1 MPHSQP
7 AMRFAVDV
15 GGTFTDLISW
25 NLRSGEVRLN
35 KTLTMIEPSQGVLE
49 VIRKERLPLG
59 DVDLFVHGTTL
70 GINAVLEKKGASTG
84 LITTKGFRDV
94 IEIARMDR
102 PDMYNILYQKP
113 PTLVPR
119 HLRMEVDERVNA
131 RGTVLRPLERAGVA
145 DAVHSFRRHQV
156 QAVAVC
162 LLHSYA
168 NPVHEEEIGE
178 IFAKEAPEIYVTL
191 SHRILREY
199 SEYERTMSAVM
210 NSYIQPKVQ
219 DYLDHL
225 QENLQNEGFSR
236 RFLLL
241 RSSGGAMSFA
251 EARESP
257 IFTLMSGPA
266 GGVLGASRL
275 SAATGLQNL
284 ITADG
289 GGTSFDV
296 SLIVKGQPRVV
307 SETVIEGY
315 KLLLPIMDIRSIGA
329 GGGSIASIDAG
340 GALQVGPESA
350 GGNPGPICYGRG
362 GKQPTVTDA
371 ALCMGFLDP
380 TYFLGGEMQLND
392 ESASAAIHSKIAK
405 PLGLDIR
412 RASSGIFAI
421 VETKMAGAI
430 REITVEKGFDPRD
443 FALLAFGG
451 SGPFFACNLA
461 RKCEIGKVVIPV
473 APANF
478 SAMGML
484 LSDLLHHYSRT
495 MILELKAATA
505 GQIDSIFGELESL
518 GRSAL
523 DSDGIPAERREF
535 HRSLDMRYFG
545 QGGHSVTVPLP
556 TGTFTAEQRQGLEA
570 SFHQM
575 HESTYGHRTEE
586 PVQIVHFRLQA
597 VGRVEKPEFR
607 PIRSGDKNA
616 SHAIKQRRDV
626 YWRELDRIVPFPVYD
641 RAKLLAGN
649 SLAGPAIVEEATATS
664 VLGPADKLTVGA
676 YGDLIIE
683 IAQPSGGVRN
693 GSITD

>member
-1 MPHSQP
+1 MPNDHPS
-7 AMRFAVDV
+7 MRFAVDV

-25 NLRSGEVRLN
+25 DLRSGEIRSN

-49 VIRKERLPLG
+49 VIRKDKLPLR
-59 DVDLFVHGTTL
+59 DVNLFVHGTTL
-70 GINAVLEKKGASTG
+70 GINAVLEKKGARTG

-94 IEIARMDR
+94 LEIARMDR

-113 PTLVPR
+113 PALVPR
-119 HLRMEVDERVNA
+119 HLRMEVEERINA
-131 RGTVLRPLERAGVA
+131 HGNVLHPLEPA
-145 DAVHSFRRHQV
+145 DVIAAIEWFRRHNV
-156 QAVAVC
+156 RAVAVC

-168 NPVHEEEIGE
+168 NPAHEEEIGE
-178 IFAKEAPEIYVTL
+178 IFIAEAPDLYVTL

-219 DYLDHL
+219 EYLGHL
-225 QENLQNEGFSR
+225 QTNLRNEGFSQ

-241 RSSGGAMSFA
+241 RSSGGAMSFS
-251 EARESP
+251 EARERP

-275 SAATGLQNL
+275 AATTGLQNL

-296 SLIVKGQPRVV
+296 SLIVKGKPRVV
-307 SETVIEGY
+307 SETMIEGY

-329 GGGSIASIDAG
+329 GGGSIALVDAG

-350 GGNPGPICYGRG
+350 GGNPGPVCYARG
-362 GKQPTVTDA
+362 GNQPTVTDA
-371 ALCMGFLDP
+371 ALCMGLLDP
-380 TYFLGGEMQLND
+380 QFFLGGEMRLDYNA
-392 ESASAAIHSKIAK
+392 ASTVIASKIAV
-405 PLGLDIR
+405 PLGLDLKR
-412 RASSGIFAI
+412 TCSGILAI
-421 VETKMAGAI
+421 VEAKMAGAI

-461 RKCEIGKVVIPV
+461 RKCEIHKVVIPV

-484 LSDLLHHYSRT
+484 LSDLVHHYSRT
-495 MILELKAATA
+495 LILDLKDATA
-505 GQIDSIFGELESL
+505 DHIDSIFRELEAL
-518 GRSAL
+518 GQSAL
-523 DSDGIPAERREF
+523 EADGIPSQKREF
-535 HRSLDMRYFG
+535 YRSLDMRYFG
-545 QGGHSVTVPLP
+545 QGGHSVTVPLAP
-556 TGTFTAEQRQGLEA
+556 GTFTGDQRQGLEA

-575 HESTYGHRTEE
+575 HESTYGHRTDE

-597 VGRVEKPEFR
+597 VGRVGKPDFR
-607 PIRSGDKNA
+607 PIRSGGENA
-616 SHAIKQRRDV
+616 SHALKQHRDV
-626 YWRELDRIVPFPVYD
+626 YWRELDRLVSFPVYD
-641 RAKLLAGN
+641 RAKLLARN
-649 SLAGPAIVEEATATS
+649 RLTGPAIIEEATATS
-664 VLGPADKLTVGA
+664 VLGPGDKLTVGP
-676 YGDLIIE
+676 YGDLVIE
-683 IAQPSGGVRN
+683 IAQSSGGVRN
-693 GSITD
+693 GSTTG

>member
-1 MPHSQP
+1 
-7 AMRFAVDV
+7 MRFAVDV
-15 GGTFTDLISW
+15 GGTFTDLITW
-25 NLRSGEVRLN
+25 NVDSGEVRSS
-35 KTLTMIEPSQGVLE
+35 KVLTMPEPSQGVLE
-49 VIRKERLPLG
+49 VVRKEKLQLW
-59 DVDLFVHGTTL
+59 DVHLFVHGTTL
-70 GINAVLEKKGASTG
+70 GINAVLEKKGARTG
-84 LITTKGFRDV
+84 LITTRGFRDV
-94 IEIARMDR
+94 MEIARMDR

-113 PTLVPR
+113 PALVPR
-119 HLRMEVDERVNA
+119 HLRMEVEERIDA
-131 RGTVLRPLERAGVA
+131 RGNVLRKLDRVA
-145 DAVHSFRRHQV
+145 ILKAIDHFRHHNV

-168 NPVHEEEIGE
+168 NHSHEEAIGE
-178 IFAKEAPEIYVTL
+178 IFAQEAPELYVTL

-199 SEYERTMSAVM
+199 SEYERTMSAVL
-210 NSYIQPKVQ
+210 NSYIQPQVQ

-225 QENLQNEGFSR
+225 QGNLQGEGFSQ

-241 RSSGGAMSFA
+241 RSSGGAMSYT

-275 SAATGLQNL
+275 STVTGVKNL

-296 SLIVKGQPRVV
+296 SLVVNGQPRVV
-307 SETVIEGY
+307 SETMIEGY

-329 GGGSIASIDAG
+329 GGGSIASVDAG

-350 GGNPGPICYGRG
+350 GGTPGPICYGRG

-371 ALCMGFLDP
+371 ALCMGLLDP
-380 TYFLGGEMQLND
+380 EFFLGGEMQLDYKAAN
-392 ESASAAIHSKIAK
+392 AAIDSDIAR
-405 PLGLDIR
+405 PLGLDVS
-412 RASSGIFAI
+412 RASSGILAI

-430 REITVEKGFDPRD
+430 REITIEKGFDPRD

-461 RKCEIGKVVIPV
+461 RKCEILKVIIPV

-484 LSDLLHHYSRT
+484 LSDLVHHYSRT
-495 MILELKAATA
+495 LILDLKDATA
-505 GQIDSIFGELESL
+505 SRIDSIFVELEAL

-523 DSDGIPAERREF
+523 EADGISADRQEF
-535 HRSLDMRYFG
+535 YCSLDMRYSG
-545 QGGHSVTVPLP
+545 QGGHSITVPLTP
-556 TGTFTAEQRQGLEA
+556 RTFTEGHRQGLEA
-570 SFHQM
+570 SFHQW
-575 HESTYGHRTEE
+575 HETTYGHRTDE

-597 VGRVEKPEFR
+597 VGRVEKPDFR
-607 PIRSGDKNA
+607 PIPTGGEDS
-616 SHAIKQRRDV
+616 SHAIKQRRHV
-626 YWRELDRIVPFPVYD
+626 YWRDLDQAVPFPVYD
-641 RAKLLAGN
+641 RAKLRGGN
-649 SLAGPAIVEEATATS
+649 SLTGPAIVEEATATS
-664 VLGPADKLTVGA
+664 VLGPGDKLTVGL

-683 IAQPSGGVRN
+683 IAQISSGLRN
-693 GSITD
+693 GSIAP

>member
-1 MPHSQP
+1 MPQSKP
-7 AMRFAVDV
+7 AIRFAVDV

-25 NLRSGEVRLN
+25 DLRSGEIQSN
-35 KTLTMIEPSQGVLE
+35 KTLTMIEPSQGVLD
-49 VIRKERLPLG
+49 VVRKAKLPLR
-59 DVDLFVHGTTL
+59 DVNLFVHGTTL
-70 GINAVLEKKGASTG
+70 GINAVLEKKGARTG

-94 IEIARMDR
+94 LEIARMDR
-102 PDMYNILYQKP
+102 PDMYDILHQKP
-113 PTLVPR
+113 PALVPR
-119 HLRMEVDERVNA
+119 HLRQEVDERVDA
-131 RGTVLRPLERAGVA
+131 RGGVLRPLDRAGVTA
-145 DAVHSFRRHQV
+145 AIHWFRRHKV

-168 NPVHEEEIGE
+168 NPSHEEEIAE
-178 IFAKEAPEIYVTL
+178 IFTKEAPELYVTL

-225 QENLQNEGFSR
+225 QTNLQDAGFSQ

-241 RSSGGAMSFA
+241 RSSGGAMSYS

-275 SAATGLQNL
+275 SVASGLQNL

-296 SLIVKGQPRVV
+296 SLIVDGQPRVV
-307 SETVIEGY
+307 SETTIEGY

-329 GGGSIASIDAG
+329 GGGSIASVDAG
-340 GALQVGPESA
+340 GALQVGPDSA
-350 GGNPGPICYGRG
+350 GSNPGPICYGRG

-371 ALCMGFLDP
+371 ALCMGLLDP
-380 TYFLGGEMQLND
+380 DFFLGGEMRLD
-392 ESASAAIHSKIAK
+392 YEAASAAIDSKIAK
-405 PLGLDIR
+405 PLRLNVR
-412 RASSGIFAI
+412 QASSGIFAI

-461 RKCEIGKVVIPV
+461 RKCEIRTVVIPV
-473 APANF
+473 TPANF

-484 LSDLLHHYSRT
+484 LSDLVHPYSRT
-495 MILELKAATA
+495 LILDLKEATA
-505 GQIDSIFGELESL
+505 SRIDSIFRELEAL

-523 DSDGIPAERREF
+523 ESDGIPAERREF
-535 HRSLDMRYFG
+535 YRSLDMRYFG
-545 QGGHSVTVPLP
+545 QGGHSITLPL
-556 TGTFTAEQRQGLEA
+556 TSGALTEEQRQGLEA
-570 SFHQM
+570 SFHQL
-575 HESTYGHRTEE
+575 HEGSYGHRTDE

-597 VGRVEKPEFR
+597 VGRVEKPDFR
-607 PIRSGDKNA
+607 PIRRAGQNSCR
-616 SHAIKQRRDV
+616 AIKQRDV
-626 YWRELDRIVPFPVYD
+626 YWQELDRVMPFPVYE
-641 RAKLLAGN
+641 RTTLLAGN
-649 SLAGPAIVEEATATS
+649 SLTGPAIVEEATATT
-664 VLGPADKLTVGA
+664 VLGPGDTLTVGP
-676 YGDLIIE
+676 YGDLSIE
-683 IAQPSGGVRN
+683 IAQSPSGGRN
-693 GSITD
+693 GSTPR

>member
-25 NLRSGEVRLN
+25 DLRSGEVRSN
-35 KTLTMIEPSQGVLE
+35 KTLTMIEPSQGVLD
-49 VIRKERLPLG
+49 VIRKEKLPLR
-59 DVDLFVHGTTL
+59 DVNLFVHGTTL

-113 PTLVPR
+113 PALVPR
-119 HLRMEVDERVNA
+119 HLRLEVDERMNA
-131 RGTVLRPLERAGVA
+131 RGGVLRPLERAGAA
-145 DAVHSFRRHQV
+145 DAIHWFRRHKV

-168 NPVHEEEIGE
+168 NPAHEEEIGE
-178 IFAKEAPEIYVTL
+178 IFARQAPEIYVTL

-219 DYLDHL
+219 GYLDHL
-225 QENLQNEGFSR
+225 QENLQKEGFSQ

-241 RSSGGAMSFA
+241 RSSGGAMSFT

-275 SAATGLQNL
+275 SAATGLANL

-296 SLIVKGQPRVV
+296 SLIVKGQPRIV
-307 SETVIEGY
+307 SETRIEGY

-329 GGGSIASIDAG
+329 GGGSMASIDAG

-350 GGNPGPICYGRG
+350 GSNPGPICYGRG

-371 ALCMGFLDP
+371 ALCMGLLDP
-380 TYFLGGEMQLND
+380 KYFLGGEMQLNY
-392 ESASAAIHSKIAK
+392 ESASAAINSKIAE
-405 PLGLDIR
+405 PLGLDLR
-412 RASSGIFAI
+412 RASSGILAI

-484 LSDLLHHYSRT
+484 LSDLVHHYSRT
-495 MILELKAATA
+495 MILDLKDPTA
-505 GQIDSIFGELESL
+505 DQIDSIFRELESL
-518 GRSAL
+518 GRGAL

-535 HRSLDMRYFG
+535 HRSLDMRYCG
-545 QGGHSVTVPLP
+545 QGGHSVTVALP
-556 TGTFTAEQRQGLEA
+556 TGTFTAEQQQGLEA
-570 SFHQM
+570 WFHQM
-575 HESTYGHRTEE
+575 HASTYGHRTEE

-607 PIRSGDKNA
+607 PIRSGDENA

-683 IAQPSGGVRN
+683 IAPPSGGVRN
-693 GSITD
+693 GTSTD

>member
-1 MPHSQP
+1 
-7 AMRFAVDV
+7 MRFAVDV
-15 GGTFTDLISW
+15 GGTFTDLVSW
-25 NLRSGEVRLN
+25 DLRSGEVRSN
-35 KTLTMIEPSQGVLE
+35 KTQTMIEPSQGVLE
-49 VIRKERLPLG
+49 VIRKDKLPLR
-59 DVDLFVHGTTL
+59 DVNLFVHGTTL
-70 GINAVLEKKGASTG
+70 GINAVLEKKGSRTG

-102 PDMYNILYQKP
+102 PDMYNILFQKP
-113 PTLVPR
+113 PALVPR
-119 HLRMEVDERVNA
+119 HLRVEVEERINA
-131 RGTVLRPLERAGVA
+131 RGRVLRTLERAGVA
-145 DAVHSFRRHQV
+145 DAIQWFRRHKV

-168 NPVHEEEIGE
+168 NPAHEEEIGE
-178 IFAKEAPEIYVTL
+178 VFAKEAPEIYVTL

-219 DYLDHL
+219 DYLD
-225 QENLQNEGFSR
+225 NLQGNLRKEGFSQ

-241 RSSGGAMSFA
+241 RSSGGAMSFS
-251 EARESP
+251 EARERP

-275 SAATGLQNL
+275 SAAIGLPNL

-296 SLIVKGQPRVV
+296 SLIVNGQPRVV
-307 SETVIEGY
+307 SEAMIEGY

-329 GGGSIASIDAG
+329 GGGSIASVDAG

-362 GKQPTVTDA
+362 GEQPTVTDA
-371 ALCMGFLDP
+371 ALCMGLLDP
-380 TYFLGGEMQLND
+380 KYFLGGEMQLD
-392 ESASAAIHSKIAK
+392 YEAASAAISSKIAG

-443 FALLAFGG
+443 FALLGFGG

-461 RKCEIGKVVIPV
+461 RKCEIQTVVIPV
-473 APANF
+473 APAHF

-484 LSDLLHHYSRT
+484 LSDLVHHYSRT
-495 MILELKAATA
+495 MIFDLKDASSE
-505 GQIDSIFGELESL
+505 QIDSIFRELELL
-518 GRSAL
+518 GGRAL
-523 DSDGIPAERREF
+523 DSDGVDPERREF
-535 HRSLDMRYFG
+535 HRSLDMRYLG
-545 QGGHSVTVPLP
+545 QGGHSVTLPLSP
-556 TGTFTAEQRQGLEA
+556 GKFTVEQRKRLEA
-570 SFHQM
+570 TFHQL
-575 HESTYGHRTEE
+575 HESTYGHRTDE

-597 VGRVEKPEFR
+597 VGRVEKPVFL
-607 PIRSGDKNA
+607 PIRSGSEDA
-616 SHAIKQRRDV
+616 SHAIKQQREV
-626 YWRELDRIVPFPVYD
+626 YWRELDRVVAFPVYD

-649 SLAGPAIVEEATATS
+649 SLTGPAIVEEATATS
-664 VLGPADKLTVGA
+664 VLGPGDKLTVGPD
-676 YGDLIIE
+676 GDLIIK
-683 IAQPSGGVRN
+683 IAQSSSGVRN
-693 GSITD
+693 GSTRG

>member
-1 MPHSQP
+1 
-7 AMRFAVDV
+7 MRFAVDV

-25 NLRSGEVRLN
+25 DLRSGEIRSN
-35 KTLTMIEPSQGVLE
+35 KTLTTIEPSQGVLE
-49 VIRKERLPLG
+49 VIRKDKLPLR
-59 DVDLFVHGTTL
+59 DVNLFVHGTTL
-70 GINAVLEKKGASTG
+70 GINAVLEKKGARTG

-94 IEIARMDR
+94 LEIARMDR

-113 PTLVPR
+113 TALVPR
-119 HLRMEVDERVNA
+119 HLRMEVEERINA
-131 RGTVLRPLERAGVA
+131 HGNVLRPLERGDVIAA
-145 DAVHSFRRHQV
+145 IEWFRRHNV
-156 QAVAVC
+156 RAVAVC

-168 NPVHEEEIGE
+168 NPAHEEEIGE
-178 IFAKEAPEIYVTL
+178 IFIAAAPDLYVTL

-199 SEYERTMSAVM
+199 SEYERSVSAAM

-219 DYLDHL
+219 DYLGRL
-225 QENLQNEGFSR
+225 QINLGAEGFSQ

-241 RSSGGAMSFA
+241 RSSGGAMSFN
-251 EARESP
+251 EARERP

-275 SAATGLQNL
+275 AAATGLQNL

-307 SETVIEGY
+307 SETMIEGY

-329 GGGSIASIDAG
+329 GGGSIASVDAG

-350 GGNPGPICYGRG
+350 GGNPGPICYARG
-362 GKQPTVTDA
+362 GNQPTVTDA
-371 ALCMGFLDP
+371 ALCMGLLDP
-380 TYFLGGEMQLND
+380 QFFLGGEMRLDYNA
-392 ESASAAIHSKIAK
+392 ASTVITSKIAV
-405 PLGLDIR
+405 PLGLDLR
-412 RASSGIFAI
+412 RTCSGILAI
-421 VETKMAGAI
+421 VEAKMAGAI

-461 RKCEIGKVVIPV
+461 RKCEIYKVVIPV

-484 LSDLLHHYSRT
+484 LSDLVHHYSRT
-495 MILELKAATA
+495 LILDLKDATA
-505 GQIDSIFGELESL
+505 DHIESIFRHLEAL
-518 GRSAL
+518 GQSAL
-523 DSDGIPAERREF
+523 EADGIPPEKREF
-535 HRSLDMRYFG
+535 YRSLDMRYFG
-545 QGGHSVTVPLP
+545 QGGHSVTVPLAP
-556 TGTFTAEQRQGLEA
+556 GTFTGDQHQGLEA

-575 HESTYGHRTEE
+575 HESTYGHRTDE

-597 VGRVEKPEFR
+597 VGRVEKPDFR
-607 PIRSGDKNA
+607 PIPSGGENA
-616 SHAIKQRRDV
+616 SHALKQQRDV
-626 YWRELDRIVPFPVYD
+626 YWRELDRLVAFPVYD
-641 RAKLLAGN
+641 RAKLLARN
-649 SLAGPAIVEEATATS
+649 RLTGPAIIEEATATS
-664 VLGPADKLTVGA
+664 VLGPGDKLTVGP

-683 IAQPSGGVRN
+683 IAQSSRGVLN
-693 GSITD
+693 GSTKG

>member
-1 MPHSQP
+1 MPNSQP
-7 AMRFAVDV
+7 SMRFAVDV

-25 NLRSGEVRLN
+25 DLRSGEIRCN
-35 KTLTMIEPSQGVLE
+35 KTLTKVEPSQGVLD
-49 VIRKERLPLG
+49 VIRKEKLDLRE
-59 DVDLFVHGTTL
+59 VHLFVHGTTL
-70 GINAVLEKKGASTG
+70 GINAILEKKGARTG

-102 PDMYNILYQKP
+102 PDMYDILYRKP
-113 PTLVPR
+113 PALVPR
-119 HLRMEVDERVNA
+119 RLRMEVDERIDA
-131 RGTVLRPLERAGVA
+131 RGNVLRALDRE
-145 DAVHSFRRHQV
+145 AVLTAISHFRQHRV
-156 QAVAVC
+156 QAVAIC

-168 NPVHEEEIGE
+168 NPSHEEQIGA
-178 IFAKEAPEIYVTL
+178 IFAKEAPELYVTL

-219 DYLDHL
+219 DYLGHL
-225 QENLQNEGFSR
+225 QTNLRQEGFSQ

-241 RSSGGAMSFA
+241 RSSGGAMSFTD
-251 EARESP
+251 ARERP

-275 SAATGLQNL
+275 AAATGMQNL

-296 SLIVKGQPRVV
+296 SLIVNGQPRVV
-307 SETVIEGY
+307 SETTIEGY
-315 KLLLPIMDIRSIGA
+315 KLMLPIMDIRSIGA
-329 GGGSIASIDAG
+329 GGGSIASVDAG

-350 GGNPGPICYGRG
+350 GGNPGPVCYARG
-362 GKQPTVTDA
+362 GQQPTVTDA
-371 ALCMGFLDP
+371 ALCMGLLDP
-380 TYFLGGEMQLND
+380 EFFLGGEMRLD
-392 ESASAAIHSKIAK
+392 RHAASAAITSKVAA
-405 PLGLDIR
+405 PLGLDYR
-412 RASSGIFAI
+412 RASSGILAI

-461 RKCEIGKVVIPV
+461 HKCEIRKVVIPV

-484 LSDLLHHYSRT
+484 LSDLVHHYSRT
-495 MILELKAATA
+495 VIIDLENSTA
-505 GQIDSIFGELESL
+505 SRIDSIFYELESL
-518 GRSAL
+518 GQNAL
-523 DSDGIPAERREF
+523 EADRIPPEKREF
-535 HRSLDMRYFG
+535 HRSLDMRYLG
-545 QGGHSVTVPLP
+545 QGGHSITVPLAP
-556 TGTFTAEQRQGLEA
+556 GTLTEDQRRTLEA
-570 SFHQM
+570 SFHRM

-597 VGRVEKPEFR
+597 VGRVEKPDFR
-607 PIRSGDKNA
+607 PIPSGGENA
-616 SHAIKQRRDV
+616 SQAIKQQRDV
-626 YWRELDRIVPFPVYD
+626 FWREFDRVVPFPTYE

-649 SLAGPAIVEEATATS
+649 SLTGPAIVEERTATT
-664 VLGPADKLTVGA
+664 VLGPGDKLAVGP

-683 IAQPSGGVRN
+683 IAQSSGGVRN
-693 GSITD
+693 GSSTN

>member
-25 NLRSGEVRLN
+25 DLRSGEVRSN
-35 KTLTMIEPSQGVLE
+35 KTLTMIEPSQGVLD
-49 VIRKERLPLG
+49 VIRKEKLPLR
-59 DVDLFVHGTTL
+59 DVNLFVHGTTL

-113 PTLVPR
+113 PALVPR
-119 HLRMEVDERVNA
+119 HLRLEVDERMNA
-131 RGTVLRPLERAGVA
+131 RGGVLRPLERAGVA
-145 DAVHSFRRHQV
+145 DAIHWFRRHKV

-168 NPVHEEEIGE
+168 NPAHEEEIGE
-178 IFAKEAPEIYVTL
+178 IFARQAPEIYVTL

-219 DYLDHL
+219 GYLDHL
-225 QENLQNEGFSR
+225 QENLQKEGFSR

-241 RSSGGAMSFA
+241 RSSGGAMSFT

-275 SAATGLQNL
+275 SAATGLANL

-296 SLIVKGQPRVV
+296 SLIVKGQPRIV
-307 SETVIEGY
+307 SETRIEGY

-329 GGGSIASIDAG
+329 GGGSMASIDAG

-350 GGNPGPICYGRG
+350 GSNPGPICYGRG

-371 ALCMGFLDP
+371 ALCMGLLDP
-380 TYFLGGEMQLND
+380 KYFLGGEMQLNY
-392 ESASAAIHSKIAK
+392 ESASAAINSKIAE
-405 PLGLDIR
+405 PLGLDLR
-412 RASSGIFAI
+412 RASSGILAI

-484 LSDLLHHYSRT
+484 LSDLVHHYSRT
-495 MILELKAATA
+495 MILDLKDPTA
-505 GQIDSIFGELESL
+505 DQIDSIFRELESL
-518 GRSAL
+518 GRGAL

-535 HRSLDMRYFG
+535 HRSLDMRYCG
-545 QGGHSVTVPLP
+545 QGGHSVTVALP
-556 TGTFTAEQRQGLEA
+556 TGTFTAEQQQGLEA
-570 SFHQM
+570 WFHQM
-575 HESTYGHRTEE
+575 HASTYGHRTEE

-607 PIRSGDKNA
+607 PIRSGDENA

-683 IAQPSGGVRN
+683 IAPPSGGVRN
-693 GSITD
+693 GTSTD